1 MGRYETIAREH
12 ARKAGFEDPIIIE
25 NEELLEIV
33 ESNSST
39 GSPAD
44 GAIDKIQSRID
55 ELDEWAEE
63 ATSTLKRA
71 RYKARAAGLRTA
83 LMYLRE
89 DGVAEAPEDDQ
100 SEDGREAEDGRE
112 D

>member
-1 MGRYETIAREH
+1 MGRHETIAREH

-25 NEELLEIV
+25 NEELSKILE
-33 ESNSST
+33 SSSSA

-63 ATSTLKRA
+63 ATSNLKRA
-71 RYKARAAGLRTA
+71 KYKARAAGLTTA

-89 DGVAEAPEDDQ
+89 DGVTEAPEDDQ
-100 SEDGREAEDGRE
+100 SEDGRED
-112 D
+112 